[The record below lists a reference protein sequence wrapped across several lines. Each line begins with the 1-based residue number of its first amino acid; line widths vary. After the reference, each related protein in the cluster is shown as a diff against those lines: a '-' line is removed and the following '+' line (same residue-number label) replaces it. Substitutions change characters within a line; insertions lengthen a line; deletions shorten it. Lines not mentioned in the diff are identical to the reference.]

1 VNSADLITLGLVA
14 LQAGFLLMM
23 VVYLISGLDDLF
35 VDLLYFAMRA
45 VEWLGGNSR
54 RHQPSLEEM
63 AERPEQSFAL
73 MFPAWQEA
81 DVIRRALLNTISN
94 IDYRNFHVFVGTYV
108 NDPETQREVEE
119 VMRHHANV
127 TQLIVPHPGPTC
139 KADCLNWIVRGIREY
154 QEQHDIRFAGVILH
168 DAEDVVDTLSLKLFN
183 CLMPEWDLVQIPIIS
198 LKRPWWS
205 LIGGHYMDE
214 FAEAHCKE
222 IHVREW
228 FAGIVPG
235 AGVGTGYSM
244 RALDAAAAGTNG
256 DCFAT
261 DSLTEDYEFS
271 FRVRECGLKQA
282 FVRLPVERRVSRRS
296 LLRRKPVLVI
306 QRDFVTTR
314 EFFPDLFWASVRQK
328 TRWVI
333 GIELQGWKKFG
344 WEGDWRVRY
353 LWFRDRKAL
362 FTQQFMA
369 LGYIIA
375 LGLISLQLSSALFP
389 DRYIFAP
396 PFQDNSPFWDLFYVN
411 VGLLVNRLA
420 HRHIWTCRIYGW
432 SQLPLVIPRYLVA
445 NLINYLAV
453 TCATVRYFKH
463 LRTRERIGWDKTV
476 HSFPGEEVLAAYRR
490 KLGDILIER
499 GLVTTEQLD
508 RALAAQA
515 TTGRPLGAAIVDIG
529 ELDEDALIEVLC
541 HQLHLSR
548 AQNLDPYGTSLG
560 LLGRLPEHCA
570 KALSVF
576 PLEEKDDGKI
586 VLACAAVPD
595 RRGILE
601 LEAALG
607 VPVEFRLARRAE
619 VTLALR
625 HGFARLKPIGFREGR
640 VPRTRQRFIE
650 YRPIGE
656 LLIDMGA
663 ISYPDLVKAV
673 SDAARSGKRLGE
685 YLVAEGLVQK
695 EQVQKAIARQQV
707 GEYHSGELMALAH
720 SAASDDLDPALV
732 EDSSSDAWNAR
743 DLPQSQRR

>member
-1 VNSADLITLGLVA
+1 VLGTSVTSVDLITLGLLA
-14 LQAGFLLMM
+14 LQVGFVLMM

-35 VDLLYFAMRA
+35 VDLLFFAMKA
-45 VEWLGGNSR
+45 KQWCGGNSSHHR
-54 RHQPSLEEM
+54 PSLEEM
-63 AERPEQSFAL
+63 AEKREQPFAF

-81 DVIRRALLNTISN
+81 DVIQRALLNTISN

-139 KADCLNWIVRGIREY
+139 KADCLNWIVRGVREY
-154 QEQHDIRFAGVILH
+154 QEQHGIRFAGVILH

-183 CLMPEWDLVQIPIIS
+183 CLMPEWDLVQIPVIS
-198 LKRPWWS
+198 LKRRWWN
-205 LIGGHYMDE
+205 LIGGQYMDE

-244 RALDAAAAGTNG
+244 RALDAAAAGA
-256 DCFAT
+256 DLECFAT

-271 FRVRECGLKQA
+271 FRLRERGLKQA
-282 FVRLPVERRVSRRS
+282 FVRLPVERRVRRRS
-296 LLRRKPVLVI
+296 LLQRKPGLVV
-306 QRDFVTTR
+306 QRDFITTR
-314 EFFPDLFWASVRQK
+314 EFFPDSFWASVRQK

-333 GIELQGWKKFG
+333 GIAFQGWKRFG

-369 LGYIIA
+369 LGYIVA
-375 LGLISLQLSSALFP
+375 LGLIALQVSSALFP

-396 PFQDNSPFWDLFYVN
+396 PFEDNSPLWDLFYVN
-411 VGLLVNRLA
+411 VGLFVNRLI
-420 HRHIWTCRIYGW
+420 HRHVWTCRIYGW
-432 SQLPLVIPRYLVA
+432 SQLPLIIPRYLVA
-445 NLINYLAV
+445 NIVNYFAV
-453 TCATVRYFKH
+453 TRATLTYFKY
-463 LRTRERIGWDKTV
+463 LRTNERIGWDKTA
-476 HSFPGEEVLAAYRR
+476 HSFPGEELLAVYRR
-490 KLGDILIER
+490 KLGDILVER
-499 GLVTTEQLD
+499 GLLTQEQLD
-508 RALAAQA
+508 RGLAAQA

-541 HQLHLSR
+541 DQLHLSR
-548 AQNLDPYGTSLG
+548 ANAPNPYGTSLS
-560 LLGRLPEHCA
+560 LLRRLPEHYA

-586 VLACAAVPD
+586 VLACAVVPD
-595 RRGILE
+595 RQSILE

-607 VPVEFRLARRAE
+607 VPVQFQLARRAE
-619 VTLALR
+619 VALALR
-625 HGFARLKPIGFREGR
+625 HGYARLKPAGPREIAISPTGPGI
-640 VPRTRQRFIE
+640 VE
-650 YRPIGE
+650 YRPLGE

-663 ISYPDLVKAV
+663 ITYPDLVKAV
-673 SDAARSGKRLGE
+673 SEAARLGKRLGE
-685 YLVAEGLVQK
+685 YLVAESLV
-695 EQVQKAIARQQV
+695 EQEQMAKAITRQRMGEHQV
-707 GEYHSGELMALAH
+707 ANLMALAKP
-720 SAASDDLDPALV
+720 AVLDLDPVSREA
-732 EDSSSDAWNAR
+732 STIN
-743 DLPQSQRR
+743 